1 MVGAIALVIG
11 GLLLLTAGAD
21 RFVLAAARLSRLWG
35 LSPILIG
42 ALVVGMGTSAPEF
55 LVSVVAAAGG
65 GLDLAV
71 GNVIGSN
78 VANLSLVLGATAL
91 VAPVAG
97 HIRTLRRE
105 GFLMLGAVLLLTSL
119 TWNESLTTTD
129 GIILVVAM
137 VTAALMLVRWA
148 RQDGEGTRTV
158 TAELDE
164 MTYDSGRSNARF
176 EMIVGTVA
184 LLATLGGAEMLVRG
198 AQTIARELDL
208 SEAFIGLTLIALGTS
223 LPELA
228 TALAAARRR
237 ENDLVIGNLLGSN
250 LFNSLAVAGGAAV
263 IGGGTVSSGFRTGM
277 LFMLA
282 VAAFA
287 GILTA
292 TSNKLV
298 RWEGFALLAVYAA
311 FVATSG
317 LSLK

>member
-1 MVGAIALVIG
+1 VVG
-11 GLLLLTAGAD
+11 GLVLLTAGAD
-21 RFVLAAARLSRLWG
+21 RFVLSAARLSRVWG

-55 LVSVVAAAGG
+55 LVSVLAAAGG

-91 VAPVAG
+91 IAPMAG

-105 GFLMLGAVLLLTSL
+105 GLLVVVAVALLAGLAGDQ
-119 TWNESLTTTD
+119 SLTTTE
-129 GIILVVAM
+129 GIILIVAM
-137 VTAALMLVRWA
+137 LIAAALLVRWA
-148 RQDGEGTRTV
+148 RLDADDTPTV

-164 MTYDSGRSNARF
+164 MTYDAGRPNPRF
-176 EMIVGTVA
+176 EIIVGIVA
-184 LLATLGGAEMLVRG
+184 LTATLGGAEMLVRG

-208 SEAFIGLTLIALGTS
+208 SEGFIGLTLVALGTS

-237 ENDLVIGNLLGSN
+237 EHDLVVGNLLGSN

-263 IGGGTVSSGFRTGM
+263 VGGGALASFSTGL
-277 LFMLA
+277 LFMLGVA
-282 VAAFA
+282 VFA

-292 TSNKLV
+292 TGNKLT
-298 RWEGFALLAVYAA
+298 RWEGFALLAVYVA
-311 FVATSG
+311 FVATSF
-317 LSLK
+317 

>member
-1 MVGAIALVIG
+1 MVWAIALLVG
-11 GLLLLTAGAD
+11 GLILLTAGAD
-21 RFVLAAARLSRLWG
+21 RFVLAAARLSRVWG

-91 VAPVAG
+91 IAPLAG

-105 GFLMLGAVLLLTSL
+105 GLLMVAAVALLVGL
-119 TWNESLTTTD
+119 TWNRSLTTVE
-129 GIILVVAM
+129 GVILIGAMLVA
-137 VTAALMLVRWA
+137 AALLVRWA
-148 RQDGEGTRTV
+148 RLDVEDTATV
-158 TAELDE
+158 IAELDE
-164 MTYDSGRSNARF
+164 MTYDAGRPNPRF
-176 EMIVGTVA
+176 EIIVGIIA
-184 LLATLGGAEMLVRG
+184 LMATLGGAEMLVRG

-208 SEAFIGLTLIALGTS
+208 SEGFIGLTVVALGTS

-237 ENDLVIGNLLGSN
+237 EHDLVVGNLLGSN

-263 IGGGTVSSGFRTGM
+263 VGGGVLTAEFSTGL
-277 LFMLA
+277 LFMLG

-292 TSNKLV
+292 TGNKLV
-298 RWEGFALLAVYAA
+298 RWEGFALVAVYLAFVVAA
-311 FVATSG
+311 F
-317 LSLK
+317 

>member
-1 MVGAIALVIG
+1 MAGAIALVAF
-11 GLLLLTAGAD
+11 GLVLLTAGAD

-91 VAPVAG
+91 VAPMTG

-105 GFLMLGAVLLLTSL
+105 GLLMLVAVALLAGL
-119 TWNESLTTTD
+119 TWNGSLTTVE
-129 GIILVVAM
+129 GIILIAAMLVA
-137 VTAALMLVRWA
+137 AALLVRWA
-148 RQDGEGTRTV
+148 RVDAADSETV

-164 MTYDSGRSNARF
+164 MTYDAGRPNPRY
-176 EMIVGTVA
+176 EIIVGIVA
-184 LLATLGGAEMLVRG
+184 LTATLGGAEMLVRG
-198 AQTIARELDL
+198 AQIIATELDL
-208 SEAFIGLTLIALGTS
+208 SEGFIGLTLVALGTS

-228 TALAAARRR
+228 TVLAAARRR
-237 ENDLVIGNLLGSN
+237 ENDLVVGNLLGSN

-263 IGGGTVSSGFRTGM
+263 VGGGALATGFSAGL
-277 LFMLA
+277 LFMFG

-292 TSNKLV
+292 TGNKLV
-298 RWEGFALLAVYAA
+298 RWEGFALLAVYLA
-311 FVATSG
+311 FVVTAF
-317 LSLK
+317 

>member
-1 MVGAIALVIG
+1 MVWAIALVVG
-11 GLLLLTAGAD
+11 GLVLLTAGAD
-21 RFVLAAARLSRLWG
+21 RFVLAAARLSRVWG

-71 GNVIGSN
+71 GNVVGSN

-91 VAPVAG
+91 AAPLAG

-105 GFLMLGAVLLLTSL
+105 GLLMAAAVALLVGL
-119 TWNESLTTTD
+119 TWNRSLTTVE
-129 GIILVVAM
+129 GVILLGAMLVA
-137 VTAALMLVRWA
+137 AALLVRWA
-148 RQDGEGTRTV
+148 RLDVEDTATV
-158 TAELDE
+158 IAGLDE
-164 MTYDSGRSNARF
+164 MTYDAGRPNPRF
-176 EMIVGTVA
+176 EIIVGVVA

-198 AQTIARELDL
+198 AQTIARELNL
-208 SEAFIGLTLIALGTS
+208 SEGFIGLTVVAFGTS

-237 ENDLVIGNLLGSN
+237 EHDLVVGNLLGSN

-263 IGGGTVSSGFRTGM
+263 VGGGALTAEFSTGL
-277 LFMLA
+277 LFMLG

-287 GILTA
+287 GILT
-292 TSNKLV
+292 TTGNKLV
-298 RWEGFALLAVYAA
+298 RWEGFALIALYLAFVVAA
-311 FVATSG
+311 F
-317 LSLK
+317 

>member
-1 MVGAIALVIG
+1 
-11 GLLLLTAGAD
+11 
-21 RFVLAAARLSRLWG
+21 
-35 LSPILIG
+35 
-42 ALVVGMGTSAPEF
+42 MGTSAPEF
-55 LVSVVAAAGG
+55 LVSLVAAAGG

-91 VAPVAG
+91 AAPMAG
-97 HIRTLRRE
+97 HNRTLRRE
-105 GFLMLGAVLLLTSL
+105 GFLMLGGVVLLAGL
-119 TWNESLTTTD
+119 TWNQSLTTTE
-129 GIILVVAM
+129 GIILAVAM
-137 VTAALMLVRWA
+137 VAAALVLVRWA
-148 RQDGEGTRTV
+148 RQDEEGTGTV

-164 MTYDSGRSNARF
+164 MTFDSGRTNPRF
-176 EMIVGTVA
+176 EIIVGVVA
-184 LLATLGGAEMLVRG
+184 LAATLGGAEMLVRG
-198 AQTIARELDL
+198 AQTVANELDL
-208 SEAFIGLTLIALGTS
+208 SEAFIGLTLVALGTS

-237 ENDLVIGNLLGSN
+237 ENDLLVGNLLGSN

-263 IGGGTVSSGFRTGM
+263 LGGGALSSGFGTGL
-277 LFMLA
+277 LFMVG

-292 TSNKLV
+292 TGNKLV
-298 RWEGFALLAVYAA
+298 RWEGFALLAVYVA

>member
-1 MVGAIALVIG
+1 VAGAVALVIG
-11 GLLLLTAGAD
+11 GLVLLTAGAD
-21 RFVLAAARLSRLWG
+21 RFVLSAARLSRLWG

-55 LVSVVAAAGG
+55 LVSIVAAAGG

-91 VAPVAG
+91 VTPMVG

-105 GFLMLGAVLLLTSL
+105 GLLVMVAVALLAGLA
-119 TWNESLTTTD
+119 WNRSLTTTE
-129 GIILVVAM
+129 GIILLVAM
-137 VTAALMLVRWA
+137 LVAAALLVKWA
-148 RQDGEGTRTV
+148 HLDAGDTATV

-164 MTYDSGRSNARF
+164 MTYDAGRPNPRF
-176 EMIVGTVA
+176 EIIVGLVA
-184 LLATLGGAEMLVRG
+184 LTATLGGAEMLVRG
-198 AQTIARELDL
+198 AQAIAQELEL
-208 SEAFIGLTLIALGTS
+208 SEGFIGLTLVALGTS

-237 ENDLVIGNLLGSN
+237 ENDLVVGNLLGSN
-250 LFNSLAVAGGAAV
+250 LFNSLAVAGSAAV
-263 IGGGTVSSGFRTGM
+263 VGGGVLTAGFSTGL
-277 LFMLA
+277 LFMLG

-292 TSNKLV
+292 TGNKLV
-298 RWEGFALLAVYAA
+298 RWEGFALLVVYLA
-311 FVATSG
+311 FVVTAF
-317 LSLK
+317 

>member
-1 MVGAIALVIG
+1 MAGAIALVVG
-11 GLLLLTAGAD
+11 GLVLLTAGAD
-21 RFVLAAARLSRLWG
+21 RFVLAAARLSRVWG

-55 LVSVVAAAGG
+55 LVSLVAAAGG

-97 HIRTLRRE
+97 HIKTLRRE
-105 GFLMLGAVLLLTSL
+105 GLLMLAAVALLAGL
-119 TWNESLTTTD
+119 TWNQSLSTVA
-129 GIILVVAM
+129 GIILV
-137 VTAALMLVRWA
+137 AALVVAALVLIRWA
-148 RQDGEGTRTV
+148 RRDGEGVGTV

-164 MTYDSGRSNARF
+164 MTHDSGRANPRL
-176 EMIVGTVA
+176 EIMVGIVA

-208 SEAFIGLTLIALGTS
+208 SEAFIGLTLVALGTS

-250 LFNSLAVAGGAAV
+250 LFNSLGVAGGAAIV
-263 IGGGTVSSGFRTGM
+263 GGGALSSGFRTGL
-277 LFMLA
+277 LFMLG

-292 TSNKLV
+292 TGNKLV
-298 RWEGFALLAVYAA
+298 RWEGFALLAVYLA
-311 FVATSG
+311 FVATSF
-317 LSLK
+317 

>member
-1 MVGAIALVIG
+1 MVVAVALVVG
-11 GLLLLTAGAD
+11 GLVLLTAGAD
-21 RFVLAAARLSRLWG
+21 RFVLAAARLSRIWG

-91 VAPVAG
+91 VAPLAG
-97 HIRTLRRE
+97 QIRTLRRE
-105 GFLMLGAVLLLTSL
+105 GLLMAAAVALLVGL
-119 TWNESLTTTD
+119 TWDRSLTTIE
-129 GIILVVAM
+129 GVILIGAMLVA
-137 VTAALMLVRWA
+137 AALLVRWA
-148 RQDGEGTRTV
+148 RLDVEDVATV
-158 TAELDE
+158 IAELDQ
-164 MTYDSGRSNARF
+164 MTYDAGRPNPRF
-176 EMIVGTVA
+176 EIIVGITA
-184 LLATLGGAEMLVRG
+184 LIATLGGAEMLVRG

-208 SEAFIGLTLIALGTS
+208 SEGFIGLTVVALGTS

-237 ENDLVIGNLLGSN
+237 EHDLVVGNLLGSN
-250 LFNSLAVAGGAAV
+250 LFNSLAVAGVAAV
-263 IGGGTVSSGFRTGM
+263 VGGGALTAGFSTGL
-277 LFMLA
+277 LFMLG

-292 TSNKLV
+292 TGNKLV
-298 RWEGFALLAVYAA
+298 RWEGFALIAVYLAFVVAA
-311 FVATSG
+311 F
-317 LSLK
+317 

>member
-1 MVGAIALVIG
+1 MVWAIALVVG
-11 GLLLLTAGAD
+11 GLVLLTAGAD
-21 RFVLAAARLSRLWG
+21 RFVLAAARLSRVWG

-91 VAPVAG
+91 VAPLAG

-105 GFLMLGAVLLLTSL
+105 GLLMAAAVALLVGLTWNRSLTTVEGVILIGAMLGAATL
-119 TWNESLTTTD
+119 
-129 GIILVVAM
+129 
-137 VTAALMLVRWA
+137 LVRWA
-148 RQDGEGTRTV
+148 RLDVEDTATV
-158 TAELDE
+158 IAELDE
-164 MTYDSGRSNARF
+164 MTYDAGRPNPRF
-176 EMIVGTVA
+176 EIIVGIVA
-184 LLATLGGAEMLVRG
+184 LIATLGGAEMLVRG
-198 AQTIARELDL
+198 AQTIARELNL
-208 SEAFIGLTLIALGTS
+208 SEGFIGLTVVAFGTS

-237 ENDLVIGNLLGSN
+237 EHDLVVGNLLGSN

-263 IGGGTVSSGFRTGM
+263 IGGGALTAEFSTGL
-277 LFMLA
+277 LFMLG

-292 TSNKLV
+292 TGNKLV
-298 RWEGFALLAVYAA
+298 RWEGFALIAVYLAFVVAA
-311 FVATSG
+311 F
-317 LSLK
+317 

>member
-1 MVGAIALVIG
+1 MVGAVALVVG
-11 GLLLLTAGAD
+11 GLVLLTAGAD
-21 RFVLAAARLSRLWG
+21 RFVLAAARLSRMWG

-91 VAPVAG
+91 VAPIAG

-105 GFLMLGAVLLLTSL
+105 GILMFGAVVLLAGL
-119 TWNESLTTTD
+119 TWNRSLTTSE
-129 GIILVVAM
+129 GIILLVAM
-137 VTAALMLVRWA
+137 VVAAAMLVRWA
-148 RQDGEGTRTV
+148 RRDGDGAGVV

-164 MTYDSGRSNARF
+164 MTYDSGRPNPRF
-176 EMIVGTVA
+176 EIIVGIVA
-184 LLATLGGAEMLVRG
+184 LVATLGGAEMLVRG
-198 AQTIARELDL
+198 AQAIARQLDL
-208 SEAFIGLTLIALGTS
+208 SEAFIGLTLVALGTS

-237 ENDLVIGNLLGSN
+237 EHDLVVGNLLGSN
-250 LFNSLAVAGGAAV
+250 LFNSLGVAGGAAV
-263 IGGGTVSSGFRTGM
+263 LGGGAISDRFGTGL
-277 LFMLA
+277 LFMLG

-287 GILTA
+287 GVLTA
-292 TSNKLV
+292 TGNKLV

-311 FVATSG
+311 FVVTSF
-317 LSLK
+317 

>member
-1 MVGAIALVIG
+1 MVWAIALVVG
-11 GLLLLTAGAD
+11 GLVLLTAGAD
-21 RFVLAAARLSRLWG
+21 RFVLAAARLSRVWG

-91 VAPVAG
+91 VAPLAG

-105 GFLMLGAVLLLTSL
+105 GMLMVAAVALLVGLA
-119 TWNESLTTTD
+119 WDRSLTTVE
-129 GIILVVAM
+129 GVILIGAMLVA
-137 VTAALMLVRWA
+137 AALLVRWA
-148 RQDGEGTRTV
+148 RLDVEDTATV
-158 TAELDE
+158 IAELDE
-164 MTYDSGRSNARF
+164 MTYDAGRPTPRF
-176 EMIVGTVA
+176 EIVVGIIA
-184 LLATLGGAEMLVRG
+184 LIATLGGAEMLVRG

-208 SEAFIGLTLIALGTS
+208 SEGFIGLTVVALGTS

-237 ENDLVIGNLLGSN
+237 EHDLVVGNLLGSN

-263 IGGGTVSSGFRTGM
+263 VGGGALTAEFSTGL
-277 LFMLA
+277 LFMLG

-292 TSNKLV
+292 TGNKLV
-298 RWEGFALLAVYAA
+298 RWEGFALIAVYLAFVVAA
-311 FVATSG
+311 F
-317 LSLK
+317 

>member
-1 MVGAIALVIG
+1 MLGAVALVLG
-11 GLLLLTAGAD
+11 GLVLLTGGAD
-21 RFVLAAARLSRLWG
+21 RFVLAAARLSRVWG

-65 GLDLAV
+65 RIDLAV

-78 VANLSLVLGATAL
+78 IANLSLVLGATAL
-91 VAPVAG
+91 VAPMAG
-97 HIRTLRRE
+97 HVQTLRRE
-105 GFLMLGAVLLLTSL
+105 GFLMFGAVALLAIVVWNQSL
-119 TWNESLTTTD
+119 TVAE
-129 GIILVVAM
+129 GIILLVAM
-137 VTAALMLVRWA
+137 GLAAMVLIRWA
-148 RQDGEGTRTV
+148 RGDVEGAGTV

-164 MTYDSGRSNARF
+164 MTYDSGRPNPRF
-176 EMIVGTVA
+176 EIIVGIVA

-198 AQTIARELDL
+198 AQEIATRLDL
-208 SEAFIGLTLIALGTS
+208 SEGFIGLTLVALGTS

-228 TALAAARRR
+228 TVLAAARRN

-263 IGGGTVSSGFRTGM
+263 VGGGTLVTGFRTGL
-277 LFMLA
+277 LFMLG

-292 TSNKLV
+292 TGNRLV
-298 RWEGFALLAVYAA
+298 RWEGFALLAVYVA
-311 FVATSG
+311 FVVS
-317 LSLK
+317 SF

>member
-1 MVGAIALVIG
+1 MAGAVALVIG
-11 GLLLLTAGAD
+11 GLVLLTAGAD
-21 RFVLAAARLSRLWG
+21 RFVLSAARLSRLWG

-55 LVSVVAAAGG
+55 LVSIVAAAGG

-91 VAPVAG
+91 VTPMVG

-105 GFLMLGAVLLLTSL
+105 GLLVMVAVALLAGLA
-119 TWNESLTTTD
+119 WNRSLTTTE
-129 GIILVVAM
+129 GIILLVAM
-137 VTAALMLVRWA
+137 LVAAALLVKWA
-148 RQDGEGTRTV
+148 HLDAGDTATV

-164 MTYDSGRSNARF
+164 MTYDAGRPNPRF
-176 EMIVGTVA
+176 EIIVGLVA
-184 LLATLGGAEMLVRG
+184 LTATLGGAEMLVRG
-198 AQTIARELDL
+198 AQAIAQELEL
-208 SEAFIGLTLIALGTS
+208 SEGFIGLTLVALGTS

-237 ENDLVIGNLLGSN
+237 ENDLVVGNLLGSN
-250 LFNSLAVAGGAAV
+250 LFNSLAVAGSAAV
-263 IGGGTVSSGFRTGM
+263 VGGGVLTAGFSTGL
-277 LFMLA
+277 LFMLG

-292 TSNKLV
+292 TGNKLV
-298 RWEGFALLAVYAA
+298 RWEGFALLVVYLA
-311 FVATSG
+311 FVVTAF
-317 LSLK
+317 

>member
-1 MVGAIALVIG
+1 MVLAIALVVG
-11 GLLLLTAGAD
+11 GLVLLTAGAD
-21 RFVLAAARLSRLWG
+21 RFVLAAARLSRVWG

-91 VAPVAG
+91 VAPMAG

-105 GFLMLGAVLLLTSL
+105 GLLMVAAVALLAGL
-119 TWNESLTTTD
+119 TWNRSLTTVE
-129 GIILVVAM
+129 GVVLIVAM
-137 VTAALMLVRWA
+137 LVAAALLVRWA
-148 RQDGEGTRTV
+148 RLDVEDTATV
-158 TAELDE
+158 IAELDE
-164 MTYDSGRSNARF
+164 MTYDAGRPNPRF
-176 EMIVGTVA
+176 EIIVGIIA
-184 LLATLGGAEMLVRG
+184 LIATLGGAEMLVRG

-208 SEAFIGLTLIALGTS
+208 SEGFIGLTVVALGTS

-237 ENDLVIGNLLGSN
+237 EHDLVVGNLLGSN
-250 LFNSLAVAGGAAV
+250 LFNSLAVAGGAAIV
-263 IGGGTVSSGFRTGM
+263 GGGALTAGFSTG
-277 LFMLA
+277 LVFMLG

-292 TSNKLV
+292 TGNKLV
-298 RWEGFALLAVYAA
+298 RWEGFALVAVYLAFVVAA
-311 FVATSG
+311 F
-317 LSLK
+317 

>member
-1 MVGAIALVIG
+1 VVG
-11 GLLLLTAGAD
+11 GLVLLTAGAD
-21 RFVLAAARLSRLWG
+21 RFVLSAARLSRVWG

-55 LVSVVAAAGG
+55 LVSVLAAASG

-78 VANLSLVLGATAL
+78 VANLSLVLGTTAL
-91 VAPVAG
+91 MAPVAG

-105 GFLMLGAVLLLTSL
+105 GLLMLAAVALLAGLA
-119 TWNESLTTTD
+119 WNRSLTTAE
-129 GIILVVAM
+129 GIILIVAM
-137 VTAALMLVRWA
+137 VAAALVLIRWA
-148 RQDGEGTRTV
+148 RRDTEGTGMV

-164 MTYDSGRSNARF
+164 ITYDAGRANVRF
-176 EMIVGTVA
+176 EIIVGVVA
-184 LLATLGGAEMLVRG
+184 LTVTLGGAEMLVRG
-198 AQTIARELDL
+198 AQAIARELDL
-208 SEAFIGLTLIALGTS
+208 SEGFIGLTLVALGTS

-237 ENDLVIGNLLGSN
+237 EHDLVVGNLLGSN

-263 IGGGTVSSGFRTGM
+263 VGGGALVTGFGTGL
-277 LFMLA
+277 LFMLG

-287 GILTA
+287 GVLAA
-292 TSNKLV
+292 TGNRLV

-311 FVATSG
+311 FVATSF
-317 LSLK
+317 

>member
-1 MVGAIALVIG
+1 MVWAIALVVG
-11 GLLLLTAGAD
+11 GLVLLTAGAD
-21 RFVLAAARLSRLWG
+21 RFVLAAARLSRVWG

-91 VAPVAG
+91 VAPLAG

-105 GFLMLGAVLLLTSL
+105 GLLMAAAVALLVGLTWNRSLTTVEGVILIGAMLGAATL
-119 TWNESLTTTD
+119 
-129 GIILVVAM
+129 
-137 VTAALMLVRWA
+137 LVRWA
-148 RQDGEGTRTV
+148 RLDVEDTATV
-158 TAELDE
+158 IAELDE
-164 MTYDSGRSNARF
+164 MTYDAGRPNPRF
-176 EMIVGTVA
+176 EIIVGIVA
-184 LLATLGGAEMLVRG
+184 LIATLGGAEMLVRG
-198 AQTIARELDL
+198 AQTIARELNL
-208 SEAFIGLTLIALGTS
+208 SEGFIGLTVVAFGTS

-237 ENDLVIGNLLGSN
+237 EHDLVVGNLLGSN

-263 IGGGTVSSGFRTGM
+263 IGGGALTAEFSTGL
-277 LFMLA
+277 LFMLG

-287 GILTA
+287 GILTS
-292 TSNKLV
+292 TGNKLV
-298 RWEGFALLAVYAA
+298 RWEGLALIAVYLAFVVAA
-311 FVATSG
+311 F
-317 LSLK
+317 

>member
-1 MVGAIALVIG
+1 MAWAVALVVG
-11 GLLLLTAGAD
+11 GLVLLTAGAD
-21 RFVLAAARLSRLWG
+21 RFVLAAARLSRIWG

-91 VAPVAG
+91 VAPLAG
-97 HIRTLRRE
+97 QIRTLRRE
-105 GFLMLGAVLLLTSL
+105 GLLMAAAVALLVGL
-119 TWNESLTTTD
+119 TWDRSLTTIE
-129 GIILVVAM
+129 GVILIGAMLVA
-137 VTAALMLVRWA
+137 AALLVRWA
-148 RQDGEGTRTV
+148 RLDVEEVATV
-158 TAELDE
+158 IAELDQ
-164 MTYDSGRSNARF
+164 MTYDAGRPNPRF
-176 EMIVGTVA
+176 EIIVGITA
-184 LLATLGGAEMLVRG
+184 LIATLGGAEMLVRG

-208 SEAFIGLTLIALGTS
+208 SEGFIGLTVVALGTS

-237 ENDLVIGNLLGSN
+237 EHDLVVGNLLGSN
-250 LFNSLAVAGGAAV
+250 LFNSLAVAGVAAV
-263 IGGGTVSSGFRTGM
+263 VGGGALTAGFSTGL
-277 LFMLA
+277 LFMLG

-292 TSNKLV
+292 TGNKLV
-298 RWEGFALLAVYAA
+298 RWEGFALIAVYLAFVVAA
-311 FVATSG
+311 F
-317 LSLK
+317 

>member
-1 MVGAIALVIG
+1 MVWAIALVVG
-11 GLLLLTAGAD
+11 GLVLLTAGAD
-21 RFVLAAARLSRLWG
+21 RFVLAAARLSRVWG

-91 VAPVAG
+91 VAPLAG

-105 GFLMLGAVLLLTSL
+105 GLLMAAAVALLVGLTWNRSLTTVEGVILIGAMLGAATL
-119 TWNESLTTTD
+119 
-129 GIILVVAM
+129 
-137 VTAALMLVRWA
+137 LVRWA
-148 RQDGEGTRTV
+148 RLDVEDTATV
-158 TAELDE
+158 IAELDE
-164 MTYDSGRSNARF
+164 MTYDAGRPNPRF
-176 EMIVGTVA
+176 EIIVGIVA
-184 LLATLGGAEMLVRG
+184 LIATLGGAEMLVRG
-198 AQTIARELDL
+198 AQTIARELNL
-208 SEAFIGLTLIALGTS
+208 SEGFIGLTVVAFGTS

-237 ENDLVIGNLLGSN
+237 EHDLVVGNLLGSN

-263 IGGGTVSSGFRTGM
+263 IGGGALTAEFSTGL
-277 LFMLA
+277 LFMLG

-292 TSNKLV
+292 TGNKLV
-298 RWEGFALLAVYAA
+298 RWEGLALIAVYLAFVVAA
-311 FVATSG
+311 F
-317 LSLK
+317 